1 VFRSVNLC
9 GQFAS
14 RVAQQLSILWT
25 AAIVETINDFKG
37 FDRQA
42 DTDVSSTCFPVR
54 KTHDRGTSNI
64 LSADRFAVMEK
75 RPNFVGQTQI
85 SKGFEK
91 CDPCSCSQP
100 SRL

>member
-1 VFRSVNLC
+1 
-9 GQFAS
+9 
-14 RVAQQLSILWT
+14 LWT
-25 AAIVETINDFKG
+25 AAIVKTINDFEG

-42 DTDVSSTCFPVR
+42 ETDVSNTCFPVR
-54 KTHDRGTSNI
+54 KKRDQGTSNVPF
-64 LSADRFAVMEK
+64 ADRFAVMEK
-75 RPNFVGQTQI
+75 RPAICGQTQI